1 MRQHRPSQSPDQFLG
16 TDRFVVIRRIGAG
29 GMGVVYEVLDREK
42 NAHVAL
48 KTLRT
53 RDPESVLLLKQ
64 EFRTLQD
71 VQHPNLVA
79 LGELIEQDGVWFFTM
94 ELLRGVSFL
103 EYVRPRLRRDVG
115 QASIEDTANISKISK
130 IATAPTAAIPLLPD
144 GTPALGQAQATASA
158 VMRPVQDAAV
168 IFDEGR
174 LRGGLAQLARGLL
187 ALHNAGKIHRDLKPS
202 NIMVTDDERVV
213 ILDFG
218 LATSV
223 DQVTS
228 DSDSDSSVV
237 GTALYMA
244 PEQALG
250 GRVGP
255 EADWYSVGVVLYE
268 ALVGVPPFLGSSI
281 QVLMDKQRIA
291 PAPPSSLRT
300 GMPEDL
306 DELAIELLKFT
317 PSERPSGREIQRRLG
332 GIEDTEIEHV
342 SARSGRTPF
351 VGRDAEL
358 EVLAT
363 ALADVRTRRQVT
375 VYLHGESGI
384 GKSALVRTFCN
395 RLASDQQVV
404 VLAGR
409 CYEREAV
416 PYKALDGIIDE
427 LASYAQRLPATD
439 AAFLTPQ
446 GADVLL
452 QVFPV
457 LSRINAFTMTPRHAV
472 RDETEQRARLFAA
485 VRDLLTRL
493 CERRTV
499 IMSID
504 DLQWADADSLAML
517 SEVLRPPNA
526 PALLFLAS
534 WREAGEDP
542 GGIRERLEGL
552 PGEIRQLA
560 IEKLSTEATAELAKL
575 LLARSGVAGPR
586 ADEIAREANGH
597 PLFVDELVRFT
608 AIRGRDATAPLEHV
622 SLEEALG
629 NRIARLDAA
638 PMRVLELLSLA
649 GAPLEQETCAHAASI
664 SVGDFAQVAA
674 QLRIAHLARTGGA
687 RKMDRIE
694 TYHDRV
700 RDTVSVH
707 LDADRR
713 RALHRDLARA
723 LEASGRADPETLAVH
738 HHGAGDSDKA
748 ATYAAEAAAA
758 ATRAFA
764 FDRAARLYQMALDL
778 APAGPAVRTL
788 QISLGAALAKAGR
801 GAEAGRAL
809 LVAAHG
815 APVAEALDLR
825 ARAIQALLNAG
836 RFDQGISE
844 LRDVL
849 ATQGVSYPATA
860 KRALLSIVAQRVML
874 GIRGLRFRECDES
887 QVAHEVL
894 AQIDVQYYAATT
906 LAPIDNV
913 RGHSFQVRSLRLAL
927 RAGERYRVART
938 LVTEA
943 GYRALAGGPAIA
955 KGDELLATA
964 EALGRRVDNPHL
976 PSLLVAGRATA
987 AFLKGEYV
995 TSLDRCHAAQALA
1008 RQHGVSEFAEFNL
1021 MYQWIADS
1029 LTWLGRLAD
1038 LETFLAHSVRD
1049 GEERG
1054 NLYLST
1060 STTLRTAALS
1070 FVRLAADDTAAARKE
1085 VIDALAGWSP
1095 QRFHVQH
1102 FYALRANAA
1111 IDLYDGAG
1119 AAALER
1125 MNREWPEFVGALLH
1139 KVSFARTIM
1148 WDLRARA
1155 AVCTALEAA
1164 TTEQRRLFAVAEKDA
1179 QRIAGEKMPW
1189 SRPLGKLIRACIA
1202 ARRGDTDAAA
1212 ALFEQTAREFEA
1224 ADMLLHAHATR
1235 RRLGTMVKGD
1245 AGRTMVV
1252 AADAW
1257 MTAQKIQSPE
1267 RMTAMLAPG

>member
-1 MRQHRPSQSPDQFLG
+1 
-16 TDRFVVIRRIGAG
+16 
-29 GMGVVYEVLDREK
+29 
-42 NAHVAL
+42 
-48 KTLRT
+48 
-53 RDPESVLLLKQ
+53 
-64 EFRTLQD
+64 
-71 VQHPNLVA
+71 
-79 LGELIEQDGVWFFTM
+79 
-94 ELLRGVSFL
+94 
-103 EYVRPRLRRDVG
+103 
-115 QASIEDTANISKISK
+115 
-130 IATAPTAAIPLLPD
+130 
-144 GTPALGQAQATASA
+144 
-158 VMRPVQDAAV
+158 
-168 IFDEGR
+168 
-174 LRGGLAQLARGLL
+174 
-187 ALHNAGKIHRDLKPS
+187 
-202 NIMVTDDERVV
+202 
-213 ILDFG
+213 
-218 LATSV
+218 
-223 DQVTS
+223 
-228 DSDSDSSVV
+228 
-237 GTALYMA
+237 
-244 PEQALG
+244 
-250 GRVGP
+250 
-255 EADWYSVGVVLYE
+255 
-268 ALVGVPPFLGSSI
+268 
-281 QVLMDKQRIA
+281 
-291 PAPPSSLRT
+291 
-300 GMPEDL
+300 
-306 DELAIELLKFT
+306 
-317 PSERPSGREIQRRLG
+317 
-332 GIEDTEIEHV
+332 
-342 SARSGRTPF
+342 
-351 VGRDAEL
+351 
-358 EVLAT
+358 
-363 ALADVRTRRQVT
+363 
-375 VYLHGESGI
+375 
-384 GKSALVRTFCN
+384 
-395 RLASDQQVV
+395 

-427 LASYAQRLPATD
+427 LAAYAQRLPATD

-457 LSRINAFTMTPRHAV
+457 LSRVNAFTMTPRHAN

-560 IEKLSTEATAELAKL
+560 IEKLSAESTAELAKL
-575 LLARSGVAGPR
+575 LLARSGVTGPR

-649 GAPLEQETCAHAASI
+649 GAPLEQETCAHAAGI
-664 SVGDFAQVAA
+664 SVGDFAQVTA

-700 RDTVSVH
+700 RDTVSVQ

-738 HHGAGDSDKA
+738 HHGAGDDAKA
-748 ATYAAEAAAA
+748 ALYAADAAAA

-778 APAGPAVRTL
+778 SPAGPTVRAL

-809 LVAAHG
+809 LAAATG

-860 KRALLSIVAQRVML
+860 KRALLSIVAQRAML
-874 GIRGLRFRECDES
+874 AIRGLRFRECDES

-943 GYRALAGGPAIA
+943 GYRALAGGAAIA
-955 KGDELLATA
+955 KGDELLDTA
-964 EALGRRVDNPHL
+964 EALGKRVDNPHL
-976 PSLLVAGRATA
+976 PSLLVAGRGTA
-987 AFLKGEYV
+987 AFLKGAYV
-995 TSLDRCHAAQALA
+995 LSLDRCHAAQALA

-1029 LTWLGRLAD
+1029 LTWIGRLAE
-1038 LETFLAHSVRD
+1038 LETFLGQSIRD

-1060 STTLRTAALS
+1060 TLRTASLS
-1070 FVRLAADDTAAARKE
+1070 FVRLAADDTTAARKE
-1085 VIDALAGWSP
+1085 VVDALERWSP

-1111 IDLYDGAG
+1111 IDLYDAAG
-1119 AAALER
+1119 TAALER
-1125 MNREWPEFVGALLH
+1125 IQREWPEYVGALLH

-1155 AVCTALEAA
+1155 AVCATASAPA
-1164 TTEQRRLFAVAEKDA
+1164 SEQRGLLALAEKDA
-1179 QRIAGEKMPW
+1179 QRIAREKMAW
-1189 SRPLGKLIRACIA
+1189 STPLGALIRACIA
-1202 ARRGDTDAAA
+1202 IRRGDQQAAER
-1212 ALFEQTAREFEA
+1212 LFEQAARGFEA
-1224 ADMLLHAHATR
+1224 ADMLLHAAATR
-1235 RRLGTMVKGD
+1235 RRLGTLLGGD
-1245 AGRTMVV
+1245 AGTKMVI

-1257 MTAQKIQSPE
+1257 MAAQKIQSPE
-1267 RMTAMLAPG
+1267 RMTAMLAPGLTA

>member
-1 MRQHRPSQSPDQFLG
+1 MRQHRPSQSPDSFLG
-16 TDRFVVIRRIGAG
+16 TERFDVIRRIGAG

-42 NAHVAL
+42 NVHVAL

-79 LGELIEQDGVWFFTM
+79 LGELIEEDGVWFFTM

-103 EYVRPRLRRDVG
+103 DYVRPRLGRTQG
-115 QASIEDTANISKISK
+115 QPPIADTATLAALAN
-130 IATAPTAAIPLLPD
+130 IATAPTAAVPAVSE
-144 GTPALGQAQATASA
+144 GTAPATDDKPRTVVRTG
-158 VMRPVQDAAV
+158 QDAAL
-168 IFDEGR
+168 IFDEAR
-174 LRGGLAQLARGLL
+174 LRASLAQLARGLS
-187 ALHNAGKIHRDLKPS
+187 ALHGAGKIHRDLKPS
-202 NIMVTDDERVV
+202 NIMVTEDDRVD

-268 ALVGVPPFLGSSI
+268 ALVGVPPFLGTNI
-281 QVLMDKQRIA
+281 QVLMDKQRITPPA
-291 PAPPSSLRT
+291 PAALRS
-300 GMPEDL
+300 GMPDDL
-306 DELAIELLKFT
+306 NDLAIELLRFAPT
-317 PSERPSGREIQRRLG
+317 ERPIGREIQRRLG
-332 GIEDTEIEHV
+332 GTSDAHLEPV

-358 EVLAT
+358 AVLST

-384 GKSALVRTFCN
+384 GKSALVRAFCN
-395 RLASDQQVV
+395 RLAADNQVV

-416 PYKALDGIIDE
+416 PYKAVDGIIDE
-427 LASYAQRLPATD
+427 LASYAQRLPLAD

-499 IMSID
+499 IMAID

-542 GGIRERLEGL
+542 GGIRERLENL

-560 IEKLSTEATAELAKL
+560 IEKLSTEATAELATM
-575 LLARSGVAGPR
+575 LLARSGVTGPR
-586 ADEIAREANGH
+586 ADEIAREAKGH

-608 AIRGRDATAPLEHV
+608 AIRGRDATMPLEHV

-629 NRIARLDAA
+629 NRIARLEQA
-638 PMRVLELLSLA
+638 PLRVLELLSLA
-649 GAPLEQETCAHAASI
+649 GAPLEQETCAHAAGI

-674 QLRIAHLARTGGA
+674 QLRVAHLARTGGA

-700 RDTVSVH
+700 RDSVSMH
-707 LDADRR
+707 LDATRR
-713 RALHRDLARA
+713 SALHRDLARA
-723 LEASGRADPETLAVH
+723 LEASGRADSETLAVH
-738 HHGAGDSDKA
+738 HHGAGDDAKA
-748 ATYAAEAAAA
+748 ASYAAKAAAA

-778 APAGPAVRTL
+778 SPAGPGVRAL

-809 LVAAHG
+809 LVAATG

-943 GYRALAGGPAIA
+943 GYRALAGGATLA
-955 KGDELLATA
+955 KGDELLDTA
-964 EALGRRVDNPHL
+964 EELGRRVDNPHL
-976 PSLLVAGRATA
+976 PSLIVAGRGTA
-987 AFLKGEYV
+987 AFLKGKYV
-995 TSLDRCHAAQALA
+995 ESLDRCHAAQALA

-1029 LTWLGRLAD
+1029 LTWLGRLAE
-1038 LETFLAHSVRD
+1038 LETFLGQSIRD

-1054 NLYLST
+1054 NLYL

-1070 FVRLAADDTAAARKE
+1070 FVRLAADDSTAARKE
-1085 VIDALAGWSP
+1085 VVDALERWSP

-1111 IDLYDGAG
+1111 IDLYDAAG
-1119 AAALER
+1119 SAALER
-1125 MNREWPEFVGALLH
+1125 VQREWPEFVGALLD

-1155 AVCTALEAA
+1155 AVCAA
-1164 TTEQRRLFAVAEKDA
+1164 AGASPSEQRRLFGLAEKDA
-1179 QRIAGEKMPW
+1179 QRIAREKMAW
-1189 SRPLGKLIRACIA
+1189 SAPLGLLIRACIA
-1202 ARRGDTDAAA
+1202 ARRGDQHAAVR
-1212 ALFEQTAREFEA
+1212 LFEETARGFDA
-1224 ADMLLHAHATR
+1224 ADMLLHAAATR
-1235 RRLGTMVKGD
+1235 RRLGTLLSGD
-1245 AGRTMVV
+1245 QGTSLIA

-1257 MTAQKIQSPE
+1257 MTDQKIQNPE
-1267 RMTAMLAPG
+1267 RMTAMLAPE

>member
-1 MRQHRPSQSPDQFLG
+1 MRSHRPSQGPERFLG
-16 TDRFVVIRRIGAG
+16 TERFELVRRIGAG
-29 GMGVVYEVLDREK
+29 GMGVVYEVFDRDK

-48 KTLRT
+48 KTLRA
-53 RDPESVLLLKQ
+53 RDADSVLSLKQ

-71 VQHPNLVA
+71 VQHPNLVS
-79 LGELIEQDGVWFFTM
+79 LGELIEQDGLWFFTM
-94 ELLRGVSFL
+94 ELLRGMSFL
-103 EYVRPRLRRDVG
+103 EYVRPRLGRPPGLSPV
-115 QASIEDTANISKISK
+115 ADTAQLSEASRL
-130 IATAPTAAIPLLPD
+130 ATAPTAAHPVLVGGGPHSNERFTITRVTID
-144 GTPALGQAQATASA
+144 DASL
-158 VMRPVQDAAV
+158 VV
-168 IFDEGR
+168 DER
-174 LRGGLAQLARGLL
+174 KLRSALAQLVSGIS
-187 ALHNAGKIHRDLKPS
+187 ALHAAGKIHRDLKPS
-202 NIMVTDDERVV
+202 NIMVTDDHRVV

-223 DQVTS
+223 ERMQTF
-228 DSDSDSSVV
+228 DSDSAVV

-268 ALVGVPPFLGSSI
+268 ALVGSLPFTGPSI
-281 QVLMDKQRIA
+281 QVLMDKQRVA
-291 PAPPSSLRT
+291 PPSPSSLRS
-300 GMPEDL
+300 GIPDDL
-306 DELAIELLKFT
+306 NDLAIELLRFSPT
-317 PSERPSGREIQRRLG
+317 ERPTGREIHRRLG
-332 GIEDTEIEHV
+332 GVADIVPEPV
-342 SARSGRTPF
+342 SARSQRSVL
-351 VGRDAEL
+351 VGREAEL
-358 EVLAT
+358 DVLAA
-363 ALADVRTRRQVT
+363 ALADVRKRQQIT

-384 GKSALVRTFCN
+384 GKSALVRTFCKG
-395 RLASDQQVV
+395 LAADPQVV
-404 VLAGR
+404 VFAGR

-457 LSRINAFTMTPRHAV
+457 LSRVNAFTQTPRHPALE
-472 RDETEQRARLFAA
+472 ETQQRARLFAA
-485 VRDLLTRL
+485 VRDLFTRL

-499 IMSID
+499 IIAID

-517 SEVLRPPNA
+517 SEILRPPDA
-526 PALLFLAS
+526 PPLLFLAS
-534 WREAGEDP
+534 WREAGDDP
-542 GGIRERLEGL
+542 GGIRERLESL

-560 IEKLSTEATAELAKL
+560 IQKLSAEATTELAKL
-575 LLARSGVAGPR
+575 LLDRSGVSGPR

-608 AIRGRDATAPLEHV
+608 AARGRDEAMPLEHV

-629 NRIARLDAA
+629 SRIARLDAA

-649 GAPLEQETCAHAASI
+649 GAPLEQETCAHAAGI
-664 SVGDFAQVAA
+664 TVADFAQVAA
-674 QLRIAHLARTGGA
+674 QLRVGNLARTGGA
-687 RKMDRIE
+687 RKRDRIE
-694 TYHDRV
+694 TYHDRI
-700 RDTVSVH
+700 RDAVSLK
-707 LDADRR
+707 LDAPRR
-713 RALHRDLARA
+713 RELHRDLAHA
-723 LEASGRADPETLAVH
+723 LEASGRADEEALAVH
-738 HHGAGDSDKA
+738 HHGAGDDDKA
-748 ATYAAEAAAA
+748 STYAAQAAAA

-764 FDRAARLYQMALDL
+764 FDRAARLYQMAIDL
-778 APAGPAVRTL
+778 KPTGPGVRSL
-788 QISLGAALAKAGR
+788 VVALGAALAKAGR

-809 LVAAHG
+809 LVAAKD

-849 ATQGVSYPATA
+849 ATQGVTYPATA
-860 KRALLSIVAQRVML
+860 KRALLSIVAQRAL
-874 GIRGLRFRECDES
+874 LAIRGLRFRECDES
-887 QVAHEVL
+887 QVSQEKL

-943 GYRALAGGPAIA
+943 GYRALAGGAAIA
-955 KGDELLATA
+955 KGDELLDTA
-964 EALGRRVDNPHL
+964 EALGRRVENPHL
-976 PSLLVAGRATA
+976 PSLLIAGRATA
-987 AFLKGEYV
+987 AFLKGDYV
-995 TSLDRCHAAQALA
+995 TSLAKCHEAQALA

-1029 LTWLGRLAD
+1029 LTWLGRLGE
-1038 LETFLAHSVRD
+1038 LEAFLGKSIRD

-1060 STTLRTAALS
+1060 TLRTAALS
-1070 FVRLAADDTAAARKE
+1070 IVRLAADDSTAARQE
-1085 VIDALAGWSP
+1085 VIDALERWSP

-1102 FYALRANAA
+1102 FYALRANAG
-1111 IDLYDGAG
+1111 IDLYDGRG
-1119 AAALER
+1119 VEALER
-1125 MNREWPEFVGALLH
+1125 MNREWPEYEHALLH
-1139 KVSFARTIM
+1139 KVAFARTLM

-1155 AVCTALEAA
+1155 AISSA
-1164 TTEQRRLFAVAEKDA
+1164 TQASPAERTRLLGLAEKDA
-1179 QRIAGEKMPW
+1179 RRIAREKMSW
-1189 SRPLGKLIRACIA
+1189 SAPLAVLLAAAIA
-1202 ARRGDTDAAA
+1202 ALRGDRDAARAGFDQA
-1212 ALFEQTAREFEA
+1212 AKGFDVAGMA
-1224 ADMLLHAHATR
+1224 LHAAASR
-1235 RRLGTMVKGD
+1235 RRLGTLV
-1245 AGRTMVV
+1245 AGEEGGALVR

-1257 MTAQKIQSPE
+1257 MATQAIKNPAQ
-1267 RMTAMLAPG
+1267 MTMMLAPE